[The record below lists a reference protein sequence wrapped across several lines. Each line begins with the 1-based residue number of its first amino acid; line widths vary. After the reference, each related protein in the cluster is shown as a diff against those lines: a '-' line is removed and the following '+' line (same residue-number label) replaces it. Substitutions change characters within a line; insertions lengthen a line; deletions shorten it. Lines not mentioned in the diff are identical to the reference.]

1 VPVSADSPRSVDHLS
16 RLTSALVADP
26 LTSPVVLDGIVSDEK
41 LSELLALGTEYPEL
55 DFKGQLDLATN
66 HDQVELAKDVGAMQ
80 VRGGYIVV
88 GAKSDGT
95 LTGELDGVNLSRFDE
110 AMLTPMMLKWLPE
123 PLELRARVTQRDGHK
138 VVVVYIGR
146 HPSGCAIFR
155 ADGIYGKPEVTVF
168 CEGDVFWRDGTR
180 SERMSQQ
187 GLEEVIRRRIDSVK
201 DAWMDEQRDIRRRE
215 QIEYEAA
222 SKGSGSLG
230 SVNLDLDQAELNA
243 AALELVRREDDIAL
257 RHLLNEALTRA
268 RGMIDR
274 GEIDAELNDLLDR
287 LTCLAATFLAYKQ
300 ETWFERVIDT
310 FAHIYSMPVGKGD
323 STRYA
328 YGVSIDPK
336 EFAPRVWLAILERIF
351 GLGALAVRE
360 ENWKTVRT
368 LTLQQ
373 PRRLDMYE
381 RNWVRYTITMAAR
394 AQHFQQHKDGRTTE
408 VSLLMLARAV
418 AARLECLRQ
427 DGLDADDDELITSLA
442 EFDVLADIVAIDDSG
457 EPDGR
462 YFYPNFA
469 RFESQ
474 RVIPVISRL
483 LDDATMREALFKG
496 TDEQLALALNVI
508 GRLASNEG
516 MRFFGFGG
524 WGGEI
529 GAFIAKNSPSD

>member
-1 VPVSADSPRSVDHLS
+1 VPLVVVRLS
-16 RLTSALVADP
+16 RLTTAVVADP
-26 LTSPVVLDGIVSDEK
+26 LASPIVLDGIVSDEK

-55 DFKGQLDLATN
+55 DFKGTLDLATK

-123 PLELRARVTQRDGHK
+123 PLELRARATERDGHK
-138 VVVVYIGR
+138 VIVLYVGR

-155 ADGIYGKPEVTVF
+155 ADGIHGDEETVVF
-168 CEGDVFWRDGTR
+168 REGDVFWRDGTR
-180 SERMSQQ
+180 SVRMSQQ
-187 GLEEVIRRRIDSVK
+187 GLEEVIRCRIDSAK

-230 SVNLDLDQAELNA
+230 PVNLDLDQAGLNA
-243 AALELVRREDDIAL
+243 AVLELVRRDDDIAL
-257 RHLLNEALTRA
+257 RHLLNEVMTRA
-268 RGMIDR
+268 RGVIDR
-274 GEIDAELNDLLDR
+274 GKIDAELNDLLDR
-287 LTCLAATFLAYKQ
+287 LTCLAATFLTYKQ

-310 FAHIYSMPVGKGD
+310 FARIYSMPVGEGD

-336 EFAPRVWLAILERIF
+336 EFAPRVWLAIIERIF

-360 ENWKTVRT
+360 ENWEIVRT

-381 RNWVRYTITMAAR
+381 RNWIRYTITMAAR
-394 AQHFQQHKDGRTTE
+394 AHHFQQQKDGRTIE
-408 VSLLMLARAV
+408 VSLIMLARAV
-418 AARLECLRQ
+418 TARLECLRQ
-427 DGLDADDDELITSLA
+427 DGLDEDDDELITSLA

-483 LDDATMREALFKG
+483 LSDAAMRETLFKG
-496 TDEQLALALNVI
+496 TNEQLAFALNVI

-516 MRFFGFGG
+516 MRFFGFAG
-524 WGGEI
+524 WSPEVD
-529 GAFIAKNSPSD
+529 AFIAQNLPSD